1 MFAFLHVNVIYA
13 LYIYM
18 YACIY
23 KLKLLAAFIIVI
35 ELRIKLKQMQ
45 LLYCI
50 MKKQVVILQLL
61 FCHKN
66 DVWHSGATLNI
77 SVYSVV
83 VAFQIAWFILHIIII
98 ITGVCLFL

>member
-35 ELRIKLKQMQ
+35 ELRIKFKKKMQ

-50 MKKQVVILQLL
+50 IKKPSGNTSIALL
-61 FCHKN
+61 P
-66 DVWHSGATLNI
+66 
-77 SVYSVV
+77 
-83 VAFQIAWFILHIIII
+83 
-98 ITGVCLFL
+98 

>member
-35 ELRIKLKQMQ
+35 ELRIKLKKNAIA
-45 LLYCI
+45 LLYN
-50 MKKQVVILQLL
+50 KKN
-61 FCHKN
+61 K
-66 DVWHSGATLNI
+66 W
-77 SVYSVV
+77 
-83 VAFQIAWFILHIIII
+83 
-98 ITGVCLFL
+98 

>member
-13 LYIYM
+13 LYIY
-18 YACIY
+18 ACIY
-23 KLKLLAAFIIVI
+23 NLKLLAAFIIVI
-35 ELRIKLKQMQ
+35 ELRIKLKKNAIA
-45 LLYCI
+45 LLYNK
-50 MKKQVVILQLL
+50 KKQVVILQLL